1 MKKILLVIGFIMIT
15 SLVFAVH
22 GQTGRPE
29 QAAATAAESVAAQKA
44 IIAQYCVTCHS
55 DKAKNACIVAS
66 RMINYDDL
74 DLAHVEIDGETWERV
89 VRKLRSVMMP
99 PASAR
104 RPDPMTYMAFLT
116 WLENELD
123 CIAATYTPPPG

>member
-1 MKKILLVIGFIMIT
+1 MKKILFVIGSIMIT

-29 QAAATAAESVAAQKA
+29 QAAAPSAEAVAAQKA

-55 DKAKNACIVAS
+55 DKAKNAGMDSA
-66 RMINYDDL
+66 RKINFDTL
-74 DLAHVEIDGETWERV
+74 DLAHVKKDGETWERI
-89 VRKLRSVMMP
+89 VRKLRAGMMP

-104 RPDPMTYMAFLT
+104 RPDPMTYKV
-116 WLENELD
+116 
-123 CIAATYTPPPG
+123 